1 MESVLERA
9 RSVRLM
15 IFDVDGV
22 MTDGRI
28 YYADSG
34 EEMKAFS
41 TLDGHGIRMLMASG
55 IEIAIITGRH
65 SDVVGHRARNLGI
78 AKVFQGVEDKR
89 SAFLALAESVN
100 LAPGHCGYMGDDVVD
115 LPVLRRCGFAATTH
129 ESSELVR
136 RHAQFV
142 ASRPAGAG
150 AAREVC
156 ELIMRAQGTLD
167 AALAAYLASELNAT
181 FRDPSVPL
189 DADAV
194 ARAAYVLAGAHR
206 P

>member
-1 MESVLERA
+1 MEAILERA
-9 RSVRLM
+9 RRVRLM

-55 IEIAIITGRH
+55 IEIAIITGRR
-65 SDVVGHRARNLGI
+65 SDVVSHRARNLGI

-89 SAFLALAESVN
+89 SAFLALAASVN

-115 LPVLRRCGFAATTH
+115 LPVLTRCGFAASTC
-129 ESSELVR
+129 EAPEIVR
-136 RHAQFV
+136 RHAHFV
-142 ASRPAGAG
+142 ATQPAGAG
-150 AAREVC
+150 AVREVC
-156 ELIMRAQGTLD
+156 ETIMAAQHTLD
-167 AALAAYLASELNAT
+167 AALAPYLA
-181 FRDPSVPL
+181 
-189 DADAV
+189 
-194 ARAAYVLAGAHR
+194 
-206 P
+206 